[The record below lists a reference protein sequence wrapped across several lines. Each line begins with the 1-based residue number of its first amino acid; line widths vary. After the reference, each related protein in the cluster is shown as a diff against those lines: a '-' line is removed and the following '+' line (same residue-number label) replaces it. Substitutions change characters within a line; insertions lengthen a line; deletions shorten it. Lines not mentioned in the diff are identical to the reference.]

1 MEHTVHSFGAR
12 QMIIDNIINSELQEQ
27 IKATITADTFPWYWR
42 PGLIKFGD
50 AENNEIASI
59 YTYPENPMFM
69 HQISKYKELFNRDLY
84 NNTVVPI
91 LTAFENKTGH
101 KVKYVNRS
109 QFNLVPRQ
117 IITEAEYA
125 GALHRDRQLS
135 EPIQH
140 EKFITLLYYPV
151 DCDGPTITYAEDLS
165 ILESCE
171 PVQGRLFYYPST
183 TLHRLEVPQ
192 QSKRRLS
199 ININIEIH

>member
-1 MEHTVHSFGAR
+1 
-12 QMIIDNIINSELQEQ
+12 MIIDDIIDKKLQEQ
-27 IKATITADTFPWYWR
+27 IKATITAETFPWYWR
-42 PGLIKFGD
+42 SGLIKFGV
-50 AENNEIASI
+50 AENNEIAGK

-69 HQISKYKELFNRDLY
+69 HQISKYKELINKDLFNSI
-84 NNTVVPI
+84 VVPI

-101 KVKYVNRS
+101 RVKYVNRS
-109 QFNLVPRQ
+109 QLNLVPRQ

-135 EPIQH
+135 EPINQ

-151 DCDGPTITYAEDLS
+151 DCDGPTITYDEHENIIERCD
-165 ILESCE
+165 
-171 PVQGRLFYYPST
+171 PVQGRLFYYQSC

>member
-1 MEHTVHSFGAR
+1 V
-12 QMIIDNIINSELQEQ
+12 IIDNIINTELQEQ
-27 IKATITADTFPWYWR
+27 IKATITAETFPWYWR
-42 PGLIKFGD
+42 PGLIKFGA
-50 AENNEIASI
+50 AENNELAST

-69 HQISKYKELFNRDLY
+69 YQISKYKEMFNQDLY
-84 NNTVVPI
+84 NTIVVPI
-91 LTAFENKTGH
+91 LTAFQNKTGH

-140 EKFITLLYYPV
+140 EKFITRLYYPV

-171 PVQGRLFYYPST
+171 PVQGRLFYYQSC